1 MLLKP
6 QYKLLLSSLCL
17 IIITILS
24 LTIGNTLVSLPQLIQ
39 ALFHFDSKND
49 IHTLVFESRS
59 SRTIIALLTGASL
72 AVSGL
77 FMQVLTRNPIASP
90 GLFGVNA
97 GAVFFVIVGLTLFS
111 IQSFQFLIF
120 LSFFGAIL
128 VTIIVVTLGM
138 FKQARFSPKRVNLA
152 GAAIS
157 ALFSA
162 FTQGI
167 MIMNESN
174 LQSFLFWLSGSVS
187 VRNIWEFPWVIPIIF
202 ITLLIAFF
210 MSAHLNILMTSD
222 DIAKSLGQKVI
233 LTKLTIILI
242 ISILAGIS
250 VAIAGSIMFVGLIIP
265 NISKKLLPLNYK
277 YLIPFNAISGAILML
292 LSDIVSRIIIAPLE
306 LPIGV
311 ITAIIGAVT
320 LIYIMRK
327 DVQNI

>member
-6 QYKLLLSSLCL
+6 KSKLILSGLCL
-17 IIITILS
+17 IVVTILS
-24 LTIGNTLVSLPQLIQ
+24 LIVGNTLVPLSQLVQ
-39 ALFHFDSKND
+39 AFFHFDSSND
-49 IHTLVFESRS
+49 IHILIIESRA
-59 SRTIIALLTGASL
+59 SRTIIALLTGAAL

-77 FMQVLTRNPIASP
+77 LMQVLTRNPIASP

-97 GAVFFVIVGLTLFS
+97 GAVFFVIAGLTLFS
-111 IQSFQFLIF
+111 IQSFEALIILAF
-120 LSFFGAIL
+120 IGAIL
-128 VTIIVVTLGM
+128 VTVVVIMLGM
-138 FKQARFSPKRVNLA
+138 FKQAQFSPKRVILA

-167 MIMNESN
+167 MIMNENN

-187 VRNIWEFPWVIPIIF
+187 FRNIWEVPWVIP
-202 ITLLIAFF
+202 LIVIALVVALAL
-210 MSAHLNILMTSD
+210 SSRINILMTSD
-222 DIAKSLGQKVI
+222 DIATALGQNIKI
-233 LTKLTIILI
+233 TKFIIIILI
-242 ISILAGIS
+242 SVLAGVS

-265 NISKKLLPLNYK
+265 NISKKLLPPNYK

-292 LSDIVSRIIIAPLE
+292 LSDIIARIIIQPLE

-311 ITAIIGAVT
+311 ITAIIGAIT

-327 DVQNI
+327 GIQSI

>member
-6 QYKLLLSSLCL
+6 QSKLILTGLCL
-17 IIITILS
+17 IVVTILS
-24 LTIGNTLVSLPQLIQ
+24 LIVGNTLVPLSQLVQ
-39 ALFHFDSKND
+39 AFFHFDSSND
-49 IHTLVFESRS
+49 IHILIVESRA
-59 SRTIIALLTGASL
+59 SRTIIALLTGAAL

-77 FMQVLTRNPIASP
+77 LMQVLTRNPIASP

-97 GAVFFVIVGLTLFS
+97 GAVFFVIAGLTLFS
-111 IQSFQFLIF
+111 IQSFEALIILAF
-120 LSFFGAIL
+120 IGAIL
-128 VTIIVVTLGM
+128 VTVVVIMLGM
-138 FKQARFSPKRVNLA
+138 FKQAQFSPKRVILA

-167 MIMNESN
+167 MIMNENN

-187 VRNIWEFPWVIPIIF
+187 FRNIWEVPWVIP
-202 ITLLIAFF
+202 LIVIALVVALAL
-210 MSAHLNILMTSD
+210 SSRINILMTSD
-222 DIAKSLGQKVI
+222 DIATALGQNIKI
-233 LTKLTIILI
+233 TKFIIIILI
-242 ISILAGIS
+242 SVLAGVS

-265 NISKKLLPLNYK
+265 NISKKLLPPNYK

-292 LSDIVSRIIIAPLE
+292 LSDIIARIIIQPLE

-311 ITAIIGAVT
+311 ITAIIGAIT

-327 DVQNI
+327 GIQSI